1 MKTVNHLSTTIHY
14 NVLGEGKPLVFLHG
28 FLENSTMWTEFVKP
42 LIQNNKIILI
52 DLPCH
57 GETRF
62 KGEVCTMGFMA
73 ETVKAVFEQEN
84 ITNPTVF
91 GHSMGG
97 YVGLELAKMTDIN
110 LVMIHSNFWDD
121 SVQQKS
127 DRDRVVD
134 LVQDRK
140 PFFCKVAIPNLFYP
154 NNRKACE
161 GIINDLIDQAI
172 DIPTAEICAAT
183 LGLKTRFVNHDVVNY
198 QNVTIIQGEF
208 DTIMTLDEMNSQIE
222 THFPTQTI
230 HLIKS
235 CGHMSIWEKPN
246 ELMRLVLESGA
257 N

>member
-1 MKTVNHLSTTIHY
+1 MKIVKHLNTTIHY

-28 FLENSTMWTEFVKP
+28 FLEDSTMWTEFVKP
-42 LIQNNKIILI
+42 LTQKYKVILI

-57 GETRF
+57 GKTRF
-62 KGEVCTMGFMA
+62 EGQVCSMVFMA
-73 ETVKAVFEQEN
+73 ETVNAVLKKES
-84 ITNPTVF
+84 IVNPVVY

-97 YVGLELAKMTDIN
+97 YVGLELAKIEKIK

-121 SVQQKS
+121 SIQQKS

-172 DIPTAEICAAT
+172 EIPTAEISAAT
-183 LGLKTRFVNHDVVNY
+183 LGLKTRGVNHDVVKD
-198 QNVTIIQGEF
+198 QDVTIIQGEF
-208 DTIMTLDEMNSQIE
+208 DTIMTLDEMNSQIK
-222 THFPTQTI
+222 THFPAQSI
-230 HLIKS
+230 RLIKD

-246 ELMRLVLESGA
+246 ELMGLILESTGD
-257 N
+257 

>member
-1 MKTVNHLSTTIHY
+1 MKIVKYLNTDIHY
-14 NVLGEGKPLVFLHG
+14 KILGKGKPLVFLHG
-28 FLENSTMWTEFVKP
+28 FLEDSTMWNDFVKP
-42 LIQNNKIILI
+42 LAKTNQVILI

-57 GETRF
+57 GNTRF
-62 KGEVCTMGFMA
+62 EGQTCSMTFMA
-73 ETVKAVFEQEN
+73 ETVKSVLNEEH
-84 ITNPTVF
+84 IVNPTVL

-97 YVGLELAKMTDIN
+97 YVGLELAKMADIK

-172 DIPTAEICAAT
+172 EIPTPEICAAT
-183 LGLKTRFVNHDVVNY
+183 LGLKTRFVNHDVVKN
-198 QNVTIIQGEF
+198 QNVIIIQGEF
-208 DTIMTLDEMNSQIE
+208 DTIMTLDEMNTQIE
-222 THFPTQTI
+222 THFPTQNI
-230 HLIKS
+230 HLIKD

-246 ELMRLVLESGA
+246 ELMRLIVESTVF
-257 N
+257 